1 MPEFKGDA
9 GKRPSRAKGASAPT
23 DPHVDAG
30 ATKGAGKASPG
41 PAAAASVP
49 KAAKSPAARG
59 RRAAELRERADAGGG
74 QGRRERKKAQ
84 TRALLEKA
92 AIKLFSRHG
101 YEGVTVVDI
110 AREAD
115 LDPTTFFRHFKS
127 KESVLFWDSDEA
139 ISHFREEIAAR
150 PDDEPLLITAVEA
163 MRALLARLDEEQEA
177 VRAKIVA
184 TTAAPEVAAYI
195 LHFEERLRIELQQA
209 LATRMGVDPAKDGR
223 PYLLAATVLG
233 PAQWFRWTAGL
244 GQRPLPTTTF
254 DANVGLML
262 ASVIPYFKEV
272 ERLLK

>member
-1 MPEFKGDA
+1 MPEFKADA
-9 GKRPSRAKGASAPT
+9 AKRPSRDKAASP
-23 DPHVDAG
+23 PHSDLDGG
-30 ATKGAGKASPG
+30 ATKSEGKALPG
-41 PAAAASVP
+41 AAAALSVP
-49 KAAKSPAARG
+49 KSAKSPAARG
-59 RRAAELRERADAGGG
+59 QRAPELRERADDGGG
-74 QGRRERKKAQ
+74 PGRRERKKAQ

-92 AIKLFSRHG
+92 AVKLFSRYG
-101 YEGVTVVDI
+101 YERVTVVDI

-150 PDDEPLLITAVEA
+150 ADDEPLLITAVEA
-163 MRALLARLDEEQEA
+163 LRALVMRLDEEQEA

-184 TTAAPEVAAYI
+184 TTEAPEVAAYM
-195 LHFEERLRIELQQA
+195 LQFEERLRLELQEA
-209 LATRMGVDPAKDGR
+209 LAGRMGVDPVKDAR
-223 PYLLAATVLG
+223 PYLLAAAVLG

-244 GQRPLPTTTF
+244 GRRSLPTTTF
-254 DANVGLML
+254 EANVGLML

>member
-1 MPEFKGDA
+1 MPESKTDA
-9 GKRPSRAKGASAPT
+9 GKRPSRAKAASAP
-23 DPHVDAG
+23 PHSHLDAG
-30 ATKGAGKASPG
+30 ATKEVGNASTG
-41 PAAAASVP
+41 PAAEVSVP

-59 RRAAELRERADAGGG
+59 RRAAELRERADDGGG
-74 QGRRERKKAQ
+74 SGRRERKKAQ

-92 AIKLFSRHG
+92 AVKLFSRYG

-139 ISHFREEIAAR
+139 ISHFQEEIAAR
-150 PDDEPLLITAVEA
+150 ADDEPLLITAVEA
-163 MRALLARLDEEQEA
+163 LRALLTRLDEEQEV

-184 TTAAPEVAAYI
+184 TTEAPEVAAYI
-195 LHFEERLRIELQQA
+195 LHFEERLRVALQQA
-209 LATRMGVDPAKDGR
+209 LAARMGVDPAKDAR
-223 PYLLAATVLG
+223 PYLLAAAVLG
-233 PAQWFRWTAGL
+233 PAQWVRWTAGL
-244 GQRPLPTTTF
+244 ERRPRPTATF